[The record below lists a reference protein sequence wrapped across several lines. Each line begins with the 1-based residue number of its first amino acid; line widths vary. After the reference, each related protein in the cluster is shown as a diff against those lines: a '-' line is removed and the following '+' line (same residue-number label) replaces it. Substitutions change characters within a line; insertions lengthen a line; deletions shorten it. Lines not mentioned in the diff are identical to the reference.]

1 MPKEASILQMCFL
14 SRNYVGAYNKRAGK
28 VKPMRLTMYTDY
40 SLRVLIYLGTKED
53 GKLTTIQEI
62 SDAYHIS
69 KNHLMK
75 VTFELGKA
83 GFIETVR
90 GRGGGIRLADRP
102 ENINVGKV
110 VRKMEEDF
118 HLVECFNP
126 ETNMCPISPICG
138 LRGVLGKA
146 LHAYLSVLDE
156 YNLQDL
162 LFNKEGLRDLLR
174 T

>member
-1 MPKEASILQMCFL
+1 
-14 SRNYVGAYNKRAGK
+14 
-28 VKPMRLTMYTDY
+28 MYTDY

-90 GRGGGIRLADRP
+90 GRGGGIRLAVRP
-102 ENINVGKV
+102 ENINVGTV
-110 VRKMEEDF
+110 VRRMEEDF
-118 HLVECFNP
+118 HLVECFSS
-126 ETNMCPISPICG
+126 ETNTCPISPICG

-146 LHAYLSVLDE
+146 LHAYLAVLDE

-162 LFNKEGLRDLLR
+162 LFNKDALRELLR

>member
-1 MPKEASILQMCFL
+1 
-14 SRNYVGAYNKRAGK
+14 
-28 VKPMRLTMYTDY
+28 MRLTMYTDY

-126 ETNMCPISPICG
+126 VTNMCPISPICG